1 MGARQGK
8 PMAVEYGTYGQVE
21 ASTSSV
27 QEEGHRPL
35 SATKSCSRSST
46 DTGKHHRIPGDP
58 GRCHSKC
65 CCYAP
70 TMCGS
75 WDGSEHPPP
84 CSSMKEKDSLFPT
97 TSSMWCHTRDKEVI
111 TTSTTSTS
119 TFSSSSVDY
128 STSTRCKSSGSCH
141 TSSPLVH
148 SALLHVKL
156 AKEQEKEKPSSR
168 RPIFDYSSHVRNSSI
183 GSWQESSCP
192 VSPSM
197 TPPVVNL
204 VFDSLLPKPSLCFPD
219 PHETT
224 PSPLTDLH
232 LETERIGDTKII
244 EELEED
250 TIVRQVAIAAAD
262 SPNVLIKHSSDPYN
276 DFHLSMVSMI
286 EEEGLQEC
294 EAELEELF
302 QYYLDLNPKG
312 HHEVLHKVIGDI
324 RTDYLLKRSI
334 E

>member
-1 MGARQGK
+1 MAQKKKDVDLVHQPPLLRKLEPTKKTQKSRNLKPPFDVGRSCSASGCPQVGARQGK

-156 AKEQEKEKPSSR
+156 AKDLVYNLMAGEQSKR
-168 RPIFDYSSHVRNSSI
+168 
-183 GSWQESSCP
+183 
-192 VSPSM
+192 
-197 TPPVVNL
+197 
-204 VFDSLLPKPSLCFPD
+204 
-219 PHETT
+219 
-224 PSPLTDLH
+224 
-232 LETERIGDTKII
+232 
-244 EELEED
+244 
-250 TIVRQVAIAAAD
+250 
-262 SPNVLIKHSSDPYN
+262 
-276 DFHLSMVSMI
+276 
-286 EEEGLQEC
+286 
-294 EAELEELF
+294 
-302 QYYLDLNPKG
+302 
-312 HHEVLHKVIGDI
+312 
-324 RTDYLLKRSI
+324 KRSQAPDDQSLI
-334 E
+334 TAAM